1 MNNQKY
7 IGRFAPSP
15 TGPLHYGTLVAAV
28 VSFLQA
34 RANHGRWIVRIEDV
48 DTTRCIKSAD
58 TQILN
63 TLEAFG
69 MHWDGE
75 VMYQTERTDAY
86 EHALEQLKQRG
97 LVFPCVCS
105 RKQLAEK
112 TGEWSPVYPGTCKH
126 VSDWPDSDYSVRIKV
141 PDEIIC
147 FNDVVYGAQQQ
158 NLAREVGDFV
168 IKRRD
173 GLFAYQLAVVVDDA
187 FQNITEV
194 VRGTDLIDS
203 TPRQIYLQRCLGY
216 AQPGYLHCPLAIDK
230 AGNKLGKSAGAAAI
244 NATSPIETLISILS
258 FLGQPIPPEF
268 ADVPLEQAWKIM
280 STQWDP
286 VLIPKKNRVRP
297 AHPV

>member
-34 RANHGRWIVRIEDV
+34 RANQGDWIVRIEDV
-48 DTTRCIKSAD
+48 DTTRCIKGAD
-58 TQILN
+58 VQILN

-75 VMYQTERTDAY
+75 VMYQTGRIDAY
-86 EHALEQLKQRG
+86 EHALDQLKKRE

-126 VSDWPDSDYSVRIKV
+126 VTDWPDSDYSVRIRV
-141 PDEIIC
+141 PDEIIS
-147 FNDVVYGAQQQ
+147 FNDGVYGAQQQ
-158 NLAREVGDFV
+158 NLATEVGDFV
-168 IKRRD
+168 IRRRD

-194 VRGTDLIDS
+194 VRGTDLLVS

-216 AQPGYLHCPLAIDK
+216 PQPGYLHCPLAIDDT
-230 AGNKLGKSAGAAAI
+230 GSKLGKSAGSAAI
-244 NATSPIETLISILS
+244 DATNPIDTISNILA
-258 FLGQPIPPEF
+258 FLGQPVSPEI
-268 ADVPLEQAWKIM
+268 ADVSLQQAWTII
-280 STQWDP
+280 SRQWDTG
-286 VLIPKKNRVRP
+286 LIPKKNRVKP

>member
-15 TGPLHYGTLVAAV
+15 TGPLHYGTMVAAV
-28 VSFLQA
+28 ASYLQA
-34 RANHGRWIVRIEDV
+34 RAHQGQWIVRIEDV
-48 DTTRCIKSAD
+48 DTTRCIKGAD
-58 TQILN
+58 TVILN

-69 MHWDGE
+69 MHWDGD
-75 VMYQTERTDAY
+75 VMYQTERSAAY
-86 EHALEQLKQRG
+86 EHALEQLKQRE

-126 VSDWPDSDYSVRIKV
+126 VSDWPESDYSIRIKV
-141 PDEIIC
+141 PDENIS
-147 FNDVVYGAQQQ
+147 FEDSVYGLQQQ
-158 NLAREVGDFV
+158 NLANDVGDFV
-168 IKRRD
+168 IRRRD

-216 AQPGYLHCPLAIDK
+216 AQPGYLHCPLAIDA

-244 NATSPIETLISILS
+244 DATRPLETIMSILE
-258 FLGQPIPPEF
+258 FLGQAVSAELLEL
-268 ADVPLEQAWKIM
+268 PLEQAWKII
-280 STQWDP
+280 TEHWDP
-286 VLIPKKNRVRP
+286 HLVPKQNRVRP